1 MSRPLLSSV
10 LVVCLRSESALF
22 FLDRLLGNFLCQKLF
37 LLATY
42 LLFLIE
48 LSYNVLNALFT
59 EQLLA
64 SLFSY
69 LLAFGWD
76 QRSFLQLFKFR
87 IVLRLRFAIEAHPA
101 WIETQEVFVDLGL
114 TALTDRKPI
123 AVNRD
128 SFLDTFRTILGRDVY
143 FPLGHLAAVNHHQGI
158 G

>member
-69 LLAFGWD
+69 LLAFG
-76 QRSFLQLFKFR
+76 
-87 IVLRLRFAIEAHPA
+87 
-101 WIETQEVFVDLGL
+101 
-114 TALTDRKPI
+114 
-123 AVNRD
+123 
-128 SFLDTFRTILGRDVY
+128 
-143 FPLGHLAAVNHHQGI
+143 
-158 G
+158 